1 MIHHQ
6 IIEEDDHM
14 NSALIIGLV
23 LMVFIFILLGIP
35 VYISLGLSGFFSLL
49 LLSITKNTPLALGVM
64 CSSVYTGVSANTLLA
79 IPFYILAG
87 IIMNEGGITEK
98 LINLALL
105 VIGKMPASLAQAN
118 IVASMFFGG
127 ITGSAQADTSCI
139 GGILIPAMV
148 NQGYTPEEAVGVTA
162 SSSTCGPIIPPSIM
176 MVVFAVTVNCSIGSL
191 FMAGAVP
198 GILIGLGLMVVV
210 AIRDRKYHFPRRI
223 ESFTKEEKIKILRE
237 GLIPL
242 GMPVIIVG
250 GILTGVCTPTEAGAV
265 AVVYSLI
272 MSIFVTKT
280 VKVKDLWGMLL
291 EAGAQSGAIL
301 LIISCAKILAYSLSA
316 LQMGTIVANLFL
328 SLTTNKYVFLLM
340 VNILLLIMGMF
351 MDGAAALIILAPIF
365 QPIAASLGISTIHLG
380 IIMVL
385 NLVIGAGTPPMGA
398 CLFIASKI
406 SGISVERCAKGIAPY
421 LVGELTVL
429 LLVTYIPMLATF
441 LPTILG
447 YAV

>member
-6 IIEEDDHM
+6 IIKEDDDM

-23 LMVFIFILLGIP
+23 LMVFVFILLGIP

-198 GILIGLGLMVVV
+198 GILIGLGLMVVAV
-210 AIRDRKYHFPRRI
+210 RDR
-223 ESFTKEEKIKILRE
+223 
-237 GLIPL
+237 
-242 GMPVIIVG
+242 
-250 GILTGVCTPTEAGAV
+250 
-265 AVVYSLI
+265 
-272 MSIFVTKT
+272 
-280 VKVKDLWGMLL
+280 
-291 EAGAQSGAIL
+291 
-301 LIISCAKILAYSLSA
+301 
-316 LQMGTIVANLFL
+316 
-328 SLTTNKYVFLLM
+328 
-340 VNILLLIMGMF
+340 
-351 MDGAAALIILAPIF
+351 
-365 QPIAASLGISTIHLG
+365 
-380 IIMVL
+380 
-385 NLVIGAGTPPMGA
+385 
-398 CLFIASKI
+398 
-406 SGISVERCAKGIAPY
+406 
-421 LVGELTVL
+421 
-429 LLVTYIPMLATF
+429 
-441 LPTILG
+441 
-447 YAV
+447 